1 MLVGMLYGE
10 QFGDVAVKNMCT
22 VAQMYIFF
30 LTAYVQEN
38 YEKRNFAAEQCL
50 AAGFVN
56 FANK

>member
-30 LTAYVQEN
+30 HTAYVQEN
-38 YEKRNFAAEQCL
+38 YEKRKFAA
-50 AAGFVN
+50 
-56 FANK
+56 